1 MSLRLPPTAAGRLP
15 ALALVTAVCAAA
27 GAGLAVRRHLRIGRR
42 ARERGELLAREPV
55 RGKRTVNGPAVSS
68 RTVSGRVANERT
80 AGDGTAGEWAADER
94 TVSEERARI
103 ARELHDVVAH
113 NVSAM
118 VMQAGAARLSLRPDQ
133 VTEREALHVV
143 EETGRA
149 AVEELRRTLG
159 LLRTGAEDD
168 GLAPQPTLARLD
180 DLAERMRAAG
190 LDVRLSVEGEP
201 SPLPVGLDLSAYR
214 IVQAALDN
222 TLRYAGPTAARVRIA
237 YRPRE
242 LLLEITDSGPLDGRA
257 GPAGGPG
264 AGLVGVRERVALF
277 HGSLSAGPEPGGGYG
292 VRAAFPVASH
302 AVRPGR
308 SGGAA
313 GSGKG

>member
-1 MSLRLPPTAAGRLP
+1 MSLRLPPTAAGRL
-15 ALALVTAVCAAA
+15 LALTLATAVCAAA
-27 GAGLAVRRHLRIGRR
+27 GAGLTVAGLAVRRHLRIGRR
-42 ARERGELLAREPV
+42 ARERGETLAREPV
-55 RGKRTVNGPAVSS
+55 RAKRTAN
-68 RTVSGRVANERT
+68 GRVTNGRVTNGRT
-80 AGDGTAGEWAADER
+80 ANARATGGLTAGERAAGEW
-94 TVSEERARI
+94 TAGEERARI
-103 ARELHDVVAH
+103 ARELHDVIAH

-180 DLAERMRAAG
+180 ELIERMRAAG
-190 LDVRLSVEGEP
+190 LDIRLSVEGEP
-201 SPLPVGLDLSAYR
+201 SPLPLGLDLSAYR

-222 TLRYAGPTAARVRIA
+222 TLRRTGPTAVRVRIA
-237 YRPRE
+237 HRPRE
-242 LLLEITDSGPLDGRA
+242 LVLEITDHGPCDGRT
-257 GPAGGPG
+257 GTAGGSG
-264 AGLVGVRERVALF
+264 SGLAGVRERVALF

-292 VRAAFPVASH
+292 VRAAFPLAAH
-302 AVRPGR
+302 AARPDRVTG
-308 SGGAA
+308 
-313 GSGKG
+313 

>member
-15 ALALVTAVCAAA
+15 ALALVTAVCAAV

-55 RGKRTVNGPAVSS
+55 RGRRTVKGGVVSS
-68 RTVSGRVANERT
+68 RTVNERA
-80 AGDGTAGEWAADER
+80 AGGGTAGEWAADER
-94 TVSEERARI
+94 TASEERARI

-222 TLRYAGPTAARVRIA
+222 TLRHAGPTTARVRIA

-292 VRAAFPVASH
+292 VRVVFPLASH

-308 SGGAA
+308 VTA
-313 GSGKG
+313 

>member
-15 ALALVTAVCAAA
+15 ALALVAAVCAAV

-55 RGKRTVNGPAVSS
+55 RGKRTVNGRVVSS
-68 RTVSGRVANERT
+68 RTMNGQTASSRTVNERA
-80 AGDGTAGEWAADER
+80 AGGGTAGEWAADER
-94 TVSEERARI
+94 TASEERARI

-222 TLRYAGPTAARVRIA
+222 TLRHAGPTTARVRIA
-237 YRPRE
+237 HRPRE

-257 GPAGGPG
+257 GPTGGPG

-292 VRAAFPVASH
+292 VRVVFPLASH
-302 AVRPGR
+302 AVRPSRVTG
-308 SGGAA
+308 
-313 GSGKG
+313 

>member
-27 GAGLAVRRHLRIGRR
+27 GAGLAVRRRLRIGRR
-42 ARERGELLAREPV
+42 ARECGELLAREPV
-55 RGKRTVNGPAVSS
+55 RGKRTVSG
-68 RTVSGRVANERT
+68 RTVSGRTVSERT
-80 AGDGTAGEWAADER
+80 AGGGTAGEWAADER
-94 TVSEERARI
+94 AASEERARI

-133 VTEREALHVV
+133 ITEREALHVV

-168 GLAPQPTLARLD
+168 GLAPQPTLAHLD

-222 TLRYAGPTAARVRIA
+222 ALRRAGSTAAEVRIA

-242 LLLEITDSGPLDGRA
+242 LFLEITDSGPRDGRA
-257 GPAGGPG
+257 GAWAG

-292 VRAAFPVASH
+292 VRAALPLTAH
-302 AVRPGR
+302 AVRPSRVTG
-308 SGGAA
+308 
-313 GSGKG
+313 

>member
-15 ALALVTAVCAAA
+15 ALALVTAVCAAV

-55 RGKRTVNGPAVSS
+55 RGKRTVNGRAVNGRTASS
-68 RTVSGRVANERT
+68 RTVNERT
-80 AGDGTAGEWAADER
+80 AGGGTAGECATDER
-94 TVSEERARI
+94 TASEERARI

-201 SPLPVGLDLSAYR
+201 NPLPVGLDLSAYR

-222 TLRYAGPTAARVRIA
+222 TLRHAGPTAARVRIA

-257 GPAGGPG
+257 GPSSGPGPG

-292 VRAAFPVASH
+292 VRAAFPLASH

-308 SGGAA
+308 VTG
-313 GSGKG
+313 